1 MPGLRFLPPVVV
13 VALAGLV
20 LLGCRAQPGSW
31 VEAHNQTTVPIVL
44 VEEYDHSE
52 WLVEACSARE
62 FNLTGAD
69 IPTKPGQI
77 PVGALRFPISLVGPA
92 DAAWHSSVVVS
103 TDGVH
108 QYRDDKPPSQLAP
121 CRGVPPTPM
130 PSPDAP

>member
-92 DAAWHSSVVVS
+92 SPREADPKSASP
-103 TDGVH
+103 
-108 QYRDDKPPSQLAP
+108 R
-121 CRGVPPTPM
+121 TPNARIASRF
-130 PSPDAP
+130 SPKI